1 MQPMVNYRL
10 INGKGQN
17 GTDAIYML
25 YELSPATG
33 QSFRDLG
40 EARRNGRKFQFF
52 PKPGLNLKSCAAPT
66 LKKGRSGNG
75 LVAIVEEQIGLMRAS
90 SRP

>member
-1 MQPMVNYRL
+1 MRPMVNYRL

-17 GTDAIYML
+17 GIDAIYML

-40 EARRNGRKFQFF
+40 TQEWQRISIF
-52 PKPGLNLKSCAAPT
+52 S
-66 LKKGRSGNG
+66 
-75 LVAIVEEQIGLMRAS
+75 
-90 SRP
+90 